1 MTYWLSLWN
10 FGTIC
15 SPSTLAFDWLSG
27 SNSFFS
33 CVQQTPKQKTDV
45 NSKQSHNIA
54 TQLHQII

>member
-45 NSKQSHNIA
+45 NSTLKM
-54 TQLHQII
+54 TK